1 MMARAPRLGLAAAV
15 AVGALTASGAEALAD
30 EPGANALPITV
41 VAIQTADA
49 DDQAEAL
56 TKALRNAVRQ
66 SLGWSLGEG
75 DYSLEVLAL
84 SLKCAEPIDS
94 SCESRIADQIRA
106 DRFVWGTINKKGGQ
120 VAGDLHMWVRGKGS
134 TKVPLNYSANLT
146 EPNDDSLKRISA
158 DTIGQLTGGPPSGSV
173 NVRAGNLPGQ
183 VFVDGKPVGAIAAS
197 GGTFSLPAGQHTVAV
212 RAPGYSEAQ
221 SLVQVKPNGT
231 AEVSVTLVAQAAESK
246 TDWRKVGGG
255 VSLGL
260 GVASAVVGFVSM
272 TPVRSVQ
279 DDEAFKGYASK
290 FTSDVDVCTQAKNDP
305 SAAAQDVASK
315 CSKAKTFEVVQ
326 AVTFPLAAVASGVGI
341 YLLATSDWSG
351 RKSAPKQ
358 PQTGFSVTP
367 LVGPQA
373 GKLDVTYRW

>member
-1 MMARAPRLGLAAAV
+1 MSDHRGLFEH
-15 AVGALTASGAEALAD
+15 ASGTARREEHGYCTDDNARLLVVTSR
-30 EPGANALPITV
+30 EPDTGIAHRLS
-41 VAIQTADA
+41 
-49 DDQAEAL
+49 
-56 TKALRNAVRQ
+56 R
-66 SLGWSLGEG
+66 
-75 DYSLEVLAL
+75 LAL
-84 SLKCAEPIDS
+84 
-94 SCESRIADQIRA
+94 Q
-106 DRFVWGTINKKGGQ
+106 FVCSAQ
-120 VAGDLHMWVRGKGS
+120 VADGSCRNRMSAEGRWLDVPGTDDCWGRGLH
-134 TKVPLNYSANLT
+134 
-146 EPNDDSLKRISA
+146 
-158 DTIGQLTGGPPSGSV
+158 
-173 NVRAGNLPGQ
+173 
-183 VFVDGKPVGAIAAS
+183 
-197 GGTFSLPAGQHTVAV
+197 
-212 RAPGYSEAQ
+212 
-221 SLVQVKPNGT
+221 
-231 AEVSVTLVAQAAESK
+231 
-246 TDWRKVGGG
+246 
-255 VSLGL
+255 GL
-260 GVASAVVGFVSM
+260 GVASAGVGFVSM